1 MSGPEKVE
9 VAVEEEVRLPPRAK
23 LPVTV
28 KALFTDEEES
38 ETKPPERVEREETE
52 RVEEASRAPVTAK
65 RPENLEVA
73 VVEVARILG
82 ASR

>member
-1 MSGPEKVE
+1 MFVM
-9 VAVEEEVRLPPRAK
+9 VCVPRTYK

-28 KALFTDEEES
+28 KSLFTDEEAR